1 MMRSPTYWLLG
12 SGFIAAATFA
22 ACRYD
27 PVPQDIIDGLGEE
40 SGEPSELHRAGQP
53 CLACH
58 SVYEGADP
66 RMSVGGTIYYEA
78 SDGRILPAPDVLVE
92 ITDSRQVQRK
102 ACTNA
107 AGNFW
112 VEHEDWRDITFPLT
126 VRAGERRMIS
136 LVGRDGSCASCHSL
150 PDEASLDTV
159 TGAGRASAGV
169 VVVSESDVGAICAP
183 SSSTTSSS
191 SSTSSTSTTTSS
203 GGGAGGDG
211 GAGGGGGAGGATTS
225 STSSAGGGSGGGGG
239 A

>member
-1 MMRSPTYWLLG
+1 MTRSTIYWLSG
-12 SGFIAAATFA
+12 SGIAALATFM
-22 ACRYD
+22 ACRHD
-27 PVPQDIIDGLGEE
+27 PVPQDLIDELGEE
-40 SGEPSELHRAGQP
+40 QGEPSELHRGGQP

-58 SVYEGADP
+58 SVYEGAEP

-92 ITDSRQVQRK
+92 ITDSRQVTRK

-112 VEHEDWRDITFPLT
+112 VEHEDWRDATFPLT

-136 LVGRDGSCASCHSL
+136 IVGRDGSCASCHSL
-150 PDEASLDTV
+150 PDEASLDPV

-169 VVVSESDVGAICAP
+169 VVVSESDVGAICTP
-183 SSSTTSSS
+183 SGSTTSSSTTSSA
-191 SSTSSTSTTTSS
+191 SSTST
-203 GGGAGGDG
+203 GGG
-211 GAGGGGGAGGATTS
+211 GAGGGGGEGGAGSSTTS
-225 STSSAGGGSGGGGG
+225 SSSSAGGGSGGGGG

>member
-1 MMRSPTYWLLG
+1 MMRSPIYWLLG
-12 SGFIAAATFA
+12 SGFIALATFA

-40 SGEPSELHRAGQP
+40 SGEPSELHRGGQP

-58 SVYEGADP
+58 SVYEGATP

-136 LVGRDGSCASCHSL
+136 IVGRDGSCASCHSL
-150 PDEASLDTV
+150 PDETSLDPV

-183 SSSTTSSS
+183 SSGTTTSS
-191 SSTSSTSTTTSS
+191 SSTSSSSTTSASS

-211 GAGGGGGAGGATTS
+211 GASSSTTS

>member
-1 MMRSPTYWLLG
+1 MMRSTMCWLLG
-12 SGFIAAATFA
+12 SGFVAVATFA

-58 SVYEGADP
+58 SVYEGATP

-136 LVGRDGSCASCHSL
+136 IVGRDGSCASCHSL
-150 PDEASLDTV
+150 PDEASLDQV

-183 SSSTTSSS
+183 SSGTTS
-191 SSTSSTSTTTSS
+191 TSTSTTSTTSTS
-203 GGGAGGDG
+203 GS
-211 GAGGGGGAGGATTS
+211 GGGGGAGGEGGSGGAAGSTTS
-225 STSSAGGGSGGGGG
+225 STTSAGGGSGGGGG

>member
-1 MMRSPTYWLLG
+1 MTRSTVCWLLS
-12 SGFIAAATFA
+12 SGIVALATFA

-27 PVPQDIIDGLGEE
+27 PVPQDLIDELGEE
-40 SGEPSELHRAGQP
+40 PGEPSELHRGGQP

-58 SVYEGADP
+58 SVYEGATP

-78 SDGRILPAPDVLVE
+78 NDGRILPAPDVLVE

-136 LVGRDGSCASCHSL
+136 IVGRDGSCASCHSL
-150 PDEASLDTV
+150 PDETSLDPI

-169 VVVSESDVGAICAP
+169 VVVSESDVGAICTP
-183 SSSTTSSS
+183 SSGTSSSS
-191 SSTSSTSTTTSS
+191 SSTSATSSTSS
-203 GGGAGGDG
+203 GGGAGGSSGDG
-211 GAGGGGGAGGATTS
+211 GSSSSTTS
-225 STSSAGGGSGGGGG
+225 STTSAGGGSGGGGG